1 MSDDKNNN
9 DNKEN
14 FVTYQVGDKYYIKY
28 EGQDEKEISRHVYLH
43 LKESKQKEFNN
54 STKK

>member
-1 MSDDKNNN
+1 MTTEKNNN
-9 DNKEN
+9 DGKEN

-28 EGQDEKEISRHVYLH
+28 EGQDEKEISRQVFLH

>member
-1 MSDDKNNN
+1 MTTEKNNS

-28 EGQDEKEISRHVYLH
+28 DGQEEREISRQVFLH

>member
-1 MSDDKNNN
+1 MTTEKNSS

-28 EGQDEKEISRHVYLH
+28 DGQDEKEISRQVFLH

>member
-1 MSDDKNNN
+1 MSDDKNNK
-9 DNKEN
+9 DN